1 VYHYQPEKRVVQK
14 DTFQAHCIV
23 GNIAPD
29 IYSPKRMQMVL
40 LNNILGGQSMNSR
53 LNMALRE
60 RHGMAYNV
68 ESSYT
73 GYFDTGEFSVYF
85 GTDKENLDQAQ
96 WLVNKELRKMKEIPM
111 GIVQLSR
118 AKRQLVGQLAISTE
132 NREDLMLSMGKS
144 YLFFNQVDSLETI
157 FKKIEG
163 IESREIMEIANE
175 IFNESQNSILIYQ

>member
-1 VYHYQPEKRVVQK
+1 
-14 DTFQAHCIV
+14 
-23 GNIAPD
+23 
-29 IYSPKRMQMVL
+29 
-40 LNNILGGQSMNSR
+40 
-53 LNMALRE
+53 
-60 RHGMAYNV
+60 MAYNV

-96 WLVNKELRKMKEIPM
+96 ALVNKELRKMKENPM

-118 AKRQLVGQLAISTE
+118 AKKQMIGQLAISTE
-132 NREDLMLSMGKS
+132 NREELMLSIGKS
-144 YLFFNQVDSLETI
+144 YLFFNQVDPIETI
-157 FKKIEG
+157 FKKIEA